1 VPFSDPRQ
9 DFFYILVLYYEYFR
23 SFTAKHL
30 MGSDSPDSIY
40 GLNQYSAFAEI
51 VKPTLHIETK
61 HVRKILDEL
70 KTHKNEIIK
79 DEQSKLR
86 QLTDQARIPD
96 SETVV
101 LYLRPLPSESFNEEH
116 EGYELFVE
124 TKKLLVEVLLCGCQ
138 GSNVIKILQS
148 ETQPNEE
155 QEHQKMK
162 EKNNDKFETLS
173 AKKHA
178 ILRNLSDLEKHGLV
192 SSADSY
198 QAIITQI
205 AKDIYSTNK
214 YRGQRKEQLES
225 LTKTANEL
233 EAKRNEY
240 KDQLEKYQKYLGN
253 TLDNIS
259 MTSRKP
265 SIQIQNGGKA
275 EKKLN
280 KRITKEKATIVKIS
294 GDKLIKKDIA
304 AVQDKENSKLLS
316 KSSLEISNDPTEK
329 GVFHILINH
338 GKKIP
343 ETHLKLDFHQLLNAQ
358 DKCEEEFKLD
368 EIVRIH
374 PTAFINYLNKKFHQK

>member
-1 VPFSDPRQ
+1 
-9 DFFYILVLYYEYFR
+9 
-23 SFTAKHL
+23 

-205 AKDIYSTNK
+205 AKDIYSTN
-214 YRGQRKEQLES
+214 
-225 LTKTANEL
+225 
-233 EAKRNEY
+233 
-240 KDQLEKYQKYLGN
+240 
-253 TLDNIS
+253 
-259 MTSRKP
+259 
-265 SIQIQNGGKA
+265 
-275 EKKLN
+275 
-280 KRITKEKATIVKIS
+280 
-294 GDKLIKKDIA
+294 
-304 AVQDKENSKLLS
+304 
-316 KSSLEISNDPTEK
+316 
-329 GVFHILINH
+329 
-338 GKKIP
+338 
-343 ETHLKLDFHQLLNAQ
+343 
-358 DKCEEEFKLD
+358 
-368 EIVRIH
+368 
-374 PTAFINYLNKKFHQK
+374 